1 MSNMRVSGM
10 YSGMDTD
17 AMVQSL
23 MKVERMKVDRFEQS
37 KQVALWR
44 QEGYNSV
51 NKLYANFI
59 LNTKKD
65 IGLKTSSST
74 GSLFDTSYTNL
85 SYVRKATSSNEAAA
99 TISSTSKAVNGS
111 FSIEVKELAKGASFT
126 SAKLDE
132 NALVGIKHMEFN
144 LTSDNIKIEVGST
157 VGTTDITMD
166 DVVKSINAKTEE
178 TGVTAFY
185 DKTNGRLFMQTTE
198 TGKDAYIGLTAVTG
212 NAASVQFINKLKNNI
227 KEQNSAGE
235 GHTGAIYSLGK
246 DSKISF
252 NGVDLTY
259 SSNNF
264 TLNGLNIEAKSIGTT
279 NINVSTNVDGIMEKI
294 EKLVSDYNALIDAS
308 SLLLNEKK
316 YSSYHPLSAEEKS
329 AMKDDDVKLWTEKAK
344 SGLLNNDETI
354 NRTLQSMRNDLYK
367 TLEGVDEKYNH
378 ITKIGISTESYA
390 RGSAGGKLQID
401 TEKLRKAIEEDP
413 EGVMELLFKDGSYD
427 ADGKEILGDA
437 KNSSKGIFTRVYDD
451 LITGMKSII
460 DKSGPGSDS
469 DLLRSVK
476 SNMLL
481 DFVTKK
487 SSISDID
494 KSIAEMNQ
502 KIDNLNILF
511 AKKEESYYAKFTQME
526 KYMQQMSS
534 QSGWLSQQFG

>member
-1 MSNMRVSGM
+1 MSNMRISGM

-17 AMVQSL
+17 TMVQSM

-37 KQVALWR
+37 KQVALWK
-44 QEGYNSV
+44 QEGYNSI

-65 IGLKTSSST
+65 IGLKASSST
-74 GSLFDTSYTNL
+74 GSLFDKSYTNL
-85 SYVRKATSSNEAAA
+85 SYVRKATSSNELAA
-99 TISSTSKAVNGS
+99 TVSSTSKAVNGS
-111 FSIEVKELAKGASFT
+111 YSIEVKELAKGASFT
-126 SAKLDE
+126 SAELEE
-132 NALVGIKHMEFN
+132 NALEGVKHLKFMIKGKE
-144 LTSDNIKIEVGST
+144 IEVGST

-212 NAASVQFINKLKNNI
+212 NAASVQFINDKLKYNI

-259 SSNNF
+259 SSNNI
-264 TLNGLNIEAKSIGTT
+264 TLNGLNIELKAQGTT
-279 NINVSTNVDGIMEKI
+279 NINVSTNVDGIMEKV
-294 EKLVSDYNALIDAS
+294 EKLVADYNALIDAS
-308 SLLLNEKK
+308 SLLLNEKR
-316 YSSYHPLSAEEKS
+316 YSSYHPLSSDEKS
-329 AMKDDDVKLWTEKAK
+329 AMKEDDVKLWTEKAK

-354 NRTLQSMRNDLYK
+354 NRTLQAMRSDLYK
-367 TLEGVDEKYNH
+367 NVEGIDEKYNH

-390 RGSAGGKLQID
+390 RGTAGGKLQID
-401 TEKLRKAIEEDP
+401 TEKLRKAIEDSP
-413 EGVMELLFKDGSYD
+413 EEVMALLFKEPTEAES
-427 ADGKEILGDA
+427 ADKA
-437 KNSSKGIFTRVYDD
+437 TKSANSGIFTRIYDN
-451 LITGMKSII
+451 LIDGMKSII

-469 DLLRSVK
+469 DLYRSVK
-476 SNMLL
+476 SNMLI
-481 DFVTKK
+481 DFVTTK

-494 KSIAEMNQ
+494 KSITEMNR
-502 KIDNLNILF
+502 KIENLNVLL
-511 AKKEESYYAKFTQME
+511 AKKEDSYYAKFTQME